1 MVHQF
6 TKENIDAI
14 AEVLEA
20 KAKPIGDDVY
30 RFEVVN
36 KEEGRKLALEIH
48 LGLKVHGEALN
59 MVSVYAQNTFLQLH
73 NCTAFIASDMLKQVT
88 FFGRQDER
96 TSGLIVETGAG
107 CSLYSNVSETIL
119 NSDFTQLPEDLM
131 MCAIAL
137 SLTESVD
144 LDDFSFEDED

>member
-14 AEVLEA
+14 AEVLGS
-20 KAKPIGDDVY
+20 KAKPLGDDVY
-30 RFEVVN
+30 RLEVVN
-36 KEEGRKLALEIH
+36 EEENRRLALEIH
-48 LGLKVHGEALN
+48 LGMDVKGESLN
-59 MVSVYAQNTFLQLH
+59 MVSVYAQETFLQLH
-73 NCTAFIASDMLKQVT
+73 NCTAFIASDILQQVT

-96 TSGLIVETGAG
+96 TSGLIVEKGAG
-107 CSLYSNVSETIL
+107 CSLYANVSETIL

-131 MCAIAL
+131 MSAIAL

-144 LDDFSFEDED
+144 MDDFSFDED